1 MSLEWSKE
9 VPLLLALW
17 RFATLLHGQSA
28 LEVLYRTAATLAGRP
43 ESLERERAF
52 AFFVKRIRRGP
63 PPGKVLQGSSP
74 LPEGIALLREL
85 PEPDRSLLG
94 LTVCTNF
101 SLDQI
106 AHTLGL
112 HVKDATR
119 FLEQTVEQLPEIE
132 DTEAAGAGGVS
143 IESKVAR
150 EGGKQESEGV
160 EKKPSLSKIE
170 RLRAEMEFLQPTA
183 VQVSRLEEIA
193 AMLERRASSW
203 VPSLRDPGFLGVLA
217 AGVLLLGIGFWLF
230 SQGGRGVEGEAKLK
244 RLLESAAQAEATE
257 YEPVSTP
264 LHQMDDW
271 LALQGLEGFWLP
283 EALQNSQALAVRIFT
298 FEGTRVAAVLLPEQQ
313 MLVCF
318 FDPNPLG
325 ILLPEQETWNYFSL
339 GNNTAAAA
347 IKGRLCI
354 VAAIRGTQAELERI
368 LQIKNSKS

>member
-1 MSLEWSKE
+1 M
-9 VPLLLALW
+9 
-17 RFATLLHGQSA
+17 
-28 LEVLYRTAATLAGRP
+28 
-43 ESLERERAF
+43 
-52 AFFVKRIRRGP
+52 
-63 PPGKVLQGSSP
+63 
-74 LPEGIALLREL
+74 
-85 PEPDRSLLG
+85 
-94 LTVCTNF
+94 
-101 SLDQI
+101 
-106 AHTLGL
+106 
-112 HVKDATR
+112 
-119 FLEQTVEQLPEIE
+119 EQLPGAKEV
-132 DTEAAGAGGVS
+132 EAPGAGIVS
-143 IESKVAR
+143 VESKAGSVG
-150 EGGKQESEGV
+150 EELGGEEV
-160 EKKPSLSKIE
+160 EKKTSLSKIE

-183 VQVSRLEEIA
+183 AQVSRLEEIA
-193 AMLERRASSW
+193 AMLERRAGSW
-203 VPSLRDPGFLGVLA
+203 VPSLRDPGVLGLLA
-217 AGVLLLGIGFWLF
+217 ACVLLLGIGFWLF
-230 SQGGRGVEGEAKLK
+230 SQGGRGLEGEAKLK

-325 ILLPEQETWNYFSL
+325 ILLPEQETWNYFSS